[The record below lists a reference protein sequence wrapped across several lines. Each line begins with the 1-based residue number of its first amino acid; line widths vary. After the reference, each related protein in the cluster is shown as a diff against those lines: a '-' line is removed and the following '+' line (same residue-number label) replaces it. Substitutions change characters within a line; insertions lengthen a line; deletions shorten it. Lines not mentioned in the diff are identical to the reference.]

1 MTFNRTPGRDPE
13 LELKKIKK
21 RFRSVTSRVERAE
34 LMRKLA
40 RFGIRAAA
48 AVTLFA
54 LVMAGLLYS
63 LGFRW

>member
-1 MTFNRTPGRDPE
+1 MTFNRKLGRDPE
-13 LELKKIKK
+13 QELKKIRK

-40 RFGIRAAA
+40 RYGIRAVIAVAIFAA
-48 AVTLFA
+48 LY
-54 LVMAGLLYS
+54 LLLLRG